1 MITGWGRITNNL
13 KDAKKDLRK
22 FKVPT
27 RTLLKV
33 DLPVA
38 NNNENCKFY
47 VDHNEV
53 NLDRQ
58 ICVGGVDGMLKI
70 IPKIILKIIT
80 KIKLILVYYTV
91 LYQK

>member
-33 DLPVA
+33 NLPIA
-38 NNNENCKFY
+38 NTDENCKFY
-47 VDHNEV
+47 VNHNGV
-53 NLDRQ
+53 NLDKQ

-70 IPKIILKIIT
+70 IPKIILKIIP
-80 KIKLILVYYTV
+80 KIKFTLVYYT
-91 LYQK
+91 KNDA

>member
-13 KDAKKDLRK
+13 SQAKKDLRK

-38 NNNENCKFY
+38 NSNPNCKFY
-47 VDHNEV
+47 VDYNEV
-53 NLDRQ
+53 NLDKQ
-58 ICVGGVDGMLKI
+58 ICVGGVEGMLKI
-70 IPKIILKIIT
+70 IPKIILKIIP
-80 KIKLILVYYTV
+80 KIKLTLVYHT
-91 LYQK
+91 KNDA

>member
-1 MITGWGRITNNL
+1 MITGWGRVTSNL
-13 KDAKKDLRK
+13 KDAKEDLRK

-38 NNNENCKFY
+38 NTDENCKFY

-53 NLDRQ
+53 NLDKQ
-58 ICVGGVDGMLKI
+58 ICVGGVKGMLKI
-70 IPKIILKIIT
+70 IPKIILKIIP
-80 KIKLILVYYTV
+80 KIKLTLVYH
-91 LYQK
+91 KA

>member
-1 MITGWGRITNNL
+1 MITGWGRVTNNL

-38 NNNENCKFY
+38 NTDENCKFY

-53 NLDRQ
+53 NLDKQ

-70 IPKIILKIIT
+70 IPKIILKIIP
-80 KIKLILVYYTV
+80 KIKFTLVYYT
-91 LYQK
+91 KNDA

>member
-1 MITGWGRITNNL
+1 MITGWGRVTNNL

-33 DLPVA
+33 NLPVA
-38 NNNENCKFY
+38 NTNENCKFY

-70 IPKIILKIIT
+70 IPKIILKIIP
-80 KIKLILVYYTV
+80 KIKLTLVYS
-91 LYQK
+91 

>member
-38 NNNENCKFY
+38 NTNENCKFY

-58 ICVGGVDGMLKI
+58 ICVGGVEGMLKF
-70 IPKIILKIIT
+70 IPKIILKSIPKT
-80 KIKLILVYYTV
+80 
-91 LYQK
+91 

>member
-1 MITGWGRITNNL
+1 MITGWGRVTSNL
-13 KDAKKDLRK
+13 KDAKEDLRK

-38 NNNENCKFY
+38 NTDENCKFY

-53 NLDRQ
+53 NLDKQ
-58 ICVGGVDGMLKI
+58 ICVGGVNGMLLKI
-70 IPKIILKIIT
+70 IPKIILK
-80 KIKLILVYYTV
+80 
-91 LYQK
+91 LYQKLNLHLFLIL